1 MIRVEFRH
9 DQTRF
14 LVPPL
19 PQYRGF
25 EGYFRP
31 CIGRDIREYA
41 GRSPN

>member
-14 LVPPL
+14 LVTPL

-25 EGYFRP
+25 EGYFLP

>member
-14 LVPPL
+14 SCNAL